1 MKSYNLSIEE
11 TLKFR
16 REYTFKTNENIDA
29 VLEEIE
35 NKLIYASGTKTPLE
49 ILLDNTEIELI
60 SYTDETD
67 CSSPLGVDYEIEDVM
82 EEQ

>member
-1 MKSYNLSIEE
+1 MKTYNLSIEE

-16 REYTFKTNENIDA
+16 REYTIKTNENIDV
-29 VLEEIE
+29 VLEKLE
-35 NKLIYASGTKTPLE
+35 NKMRYVSGTMTPSE

-67 CSSPLGVDYEIEDVM
+67 CSSPLDVEYEIEDVM
-82 EEQ
+82 EDE

>member
-1 MKSYNLSIEE
+1 MKTYNLSIEE

-16 REYTFKTNENIDA
+16 REYTIKTNENIDV
-29 VLEEIE
+29 VLEKLE
-35 NKLIYASGTKTPLE
+35 NEMRYVSGTMTPSE

-67 CSSPLGVDYEIEDVM
+67 CSSPLDVEYEIEDVM
-82 EEQ
+82 EDE

>member
-1 MKSYNLSIEE
+1 MKTYKLSIEE

-16 REYTFKTNENIDA
+16 REYTIKTNENIDV
-29 VLEEIE
+29 VLEKLE
-35 NKLIYASGTKTPLE
+35 NKMRYVSGTMTPSE

-67 CSSPLGVDYEIEDVM
+67 CSSPLDVEYEIEDVM
-82 EEQ
+82 EDE